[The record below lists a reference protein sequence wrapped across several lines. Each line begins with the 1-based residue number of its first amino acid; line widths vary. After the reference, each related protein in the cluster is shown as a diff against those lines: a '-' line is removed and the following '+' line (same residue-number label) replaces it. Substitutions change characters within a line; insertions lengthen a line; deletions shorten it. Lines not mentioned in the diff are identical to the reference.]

1 MRGFT
6 KHVITALKEDEW
18 EIKPRAV
25 RHVKSRL
32 VIDTDKMQPFEV
44 PYKFTWFER
53 RLVGHYIK
61 QLQDRMLMTRFIE
74 YRLNPKKPAAYHSED
89 RFI

>member
-1 MRGFT
+1 MREFT

-32 VIDTDKMQPFEV
+32 VIDTDEMQPCAV

-53 RLVGHYIK
+53 RVVGHYIK

-74 YRLNPKKPAAYHSED
+74 YRLNPKMPAPYSHAD

>member
-1 MRGFT
+1 MRAFT

-18 EIKPRAV
+18 ELKPRAV

-32 VIDTDKMQPFEV
+32 VIDTDEMQPCEI

-53 RLVGHYIK
+53 RVVGHYIK
-61 QLQDRMLMTRFIE
+61 QLQDRTLMTRLIE
-74 YRLNPKKPAAYHSED
+74 YRLNPKKPSPYPSED

>member
-1 MRGFT
+1 MREFT

-18 EIKPRAV
+18 EIKTRAV

-32 VIDTDKMQPFEV
+32 VIDTDEMQPCEI

-53 RLVGHYIK
+53 RVVGHYIK

-74 YRLNPKKPAAYHSED
+74 YRLNPKKPAAYPSED

>member
-1 MRGFT
+1 MREFT

-32 VIDTDKMQPFEV
+32 VIDTDEMQPCEI

-53 RLVGHYIK
+53 RVVGHYIK

-74 YRLNPKKPAAYHSED
+74 YRLNPKPPATYHSED